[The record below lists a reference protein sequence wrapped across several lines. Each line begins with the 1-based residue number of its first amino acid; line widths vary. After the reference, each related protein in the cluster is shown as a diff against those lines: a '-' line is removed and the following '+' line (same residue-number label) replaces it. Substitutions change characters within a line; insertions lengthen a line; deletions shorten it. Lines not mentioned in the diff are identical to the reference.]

1 MKDVISKRNKPGSRL
16 PTKFA
21 INKDDVTSEIGIPN
35 EFNKFFTKIGPE
47 LARKVS
53 TTSRI
58 FESFLNKIGTT
69 KPADPISIMDL
80 KKLFFHKNK
89 QKPRSLSNIV
99 IRILPEIAL
108 VI

>member
-69 KPADPISIMDL
+69 KPADPISSKSPDRYQTL
-80 KKLFFHKNK
+80 LSEYYQKL
-89 QKPRSLSNIV
+89 L
-99 IRILPEIAL
+99 
-108 VI
+108 